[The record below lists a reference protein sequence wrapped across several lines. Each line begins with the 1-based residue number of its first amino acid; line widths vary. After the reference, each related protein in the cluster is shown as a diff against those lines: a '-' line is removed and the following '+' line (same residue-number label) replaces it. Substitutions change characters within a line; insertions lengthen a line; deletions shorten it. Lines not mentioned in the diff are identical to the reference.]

1 MIKAVIF
8 DLDGTIMN
16 SKMLRV
22 EAWKHAFHAHGVE
35 LTDEQINPLIG
46 LPGPDLAG
54 KFSPKAFEI
63 EMEEEKY
70 FRAHLEKLE
79 LYGDVEDTFRRLEK
93 SGIRTGVVTSSRK
106 ALMDILNLPFK
117 PVVTIDDVELGK
129 PDPEP
134 YIKILKQLKVD
145 PQNAMF
151 VGDAETDLI
160 PAREIG
166 SVSVYIGH
174 GNVKFSSYADYYV
187 DEVRETE
194 RLVEKLN
201 DDQKREDGNKSP
213 RTVQK

>member
-16 SKMLRV
+16 SKQLRI
-22 EAWKHAFHAHGVE
+22 EAWKHAFKVYGVE
-35 LTDEQINPLIG
+35 LSDEQIRPLIG

-54 KFSPKAFEI
+54 RFSPRAFEI

-70 FRAHLEKLE
+70 FRSHLEKME
-79 LYGDVEDTFRRLEK
+79 MYGDVEETFRRLEI

-106 ALMDILNLPFK
+106 AMVDILKIPFK
-117 PVVTIDDVELGK
+117 PVVTIDDVEMGK

-134 YIKILKQLKVD
+134 YLKILGILKIK
-145 PQNAMF
+145 PEHAMF

-174 GNVKFSSYADYYV
+174 GNVHFSPNADYYV
-187 DEVRETE
+187 DEVSETV
-194 RLVEKLN
+194 RLVEKIVN
-201 DDQKREDGNKSP
+201 SRKNQDQKNNSG
-213 RTVQK
+213 T